1 MTERKFSEDIKN
13 RLIAAK
19 LEINQE
25 ITRQSALIATSIK
38 NGEIVLDGD
47 LKQIAV
53 DMYKNL
59 KDSVH
64 VYGIKAEALYFIDF
78 VNTVVTNIT
87 EGTITLQN
95 ESMDSINIEVQMAS
109 VYNELKYVVDSFYDA
124 IARTTAN
131 ILEANS
137 DLQFCIKWKII
148 DLIAL
153 TKAFMLDSL
162 EKNTLKVMTDYSNVV
177 TALKTN
183 VKTNQEVFANSI
195 KPSALNTDASVAY
208 VQIKGLVSSLSSFK
222 FINDPCYDLNYLLI
236 YRSQVSNQTFPIS
249 LATGLQL

>member
-19 LEINQE
+19 QEINQE
-25 ITRQSALIATSIK
+25 INRQSSLIATSIK
-38 NGEIVLDGD
+38 NGEIVLESD

-64 VYGIKAEALYFIDF
+64 LYGIKGEALDYIDF

-95 ESMDSINIEVQMAS
+95 ESMDGINVETQMAS

-124 IARTTAN
+124 IARSTAN
-131 ILEANS
+131 ILEANA
-137 DLQFCIKWKII
+137 DLQFCMKWKTI

-153 TKAFMLDSL
+153 TKAFMLDTL
-162 EKNTLKVMTDYSNVV
+162 EKNTLKVMTDYSLVV
-177 TALKTN
+177 TALKSN
-183 VKTNQEVFANSI
+183 VKTNQEVFSNSI
-195 KPSALNTDASVAY
+195 KPSALNADASLAY
-208 VQIKGLVSSLSSFK
+208 AQIKGLV
-222 FINDPCYDLNYLLI
+222 CGDLNNCLSI
-236 YRSQVSNQTFPIS
+236 I
-249 LATGLQL
+249 

>member
-25 ITRQSALIATSIK
+25 ITRQSSLIATSIR
-38 NGEIVLDGD
+38 NGELVLESE

-53 DMYKNL
+53 DMYRNL
-59 KDSVH
+59 KDAVH
-64 VYGIKAEALYFIDF
+64 LYAIKSEALDFIDF

-87 EGTITLQN
+87 EGTITIQN
-95 ESMDSINIEVQMAS
+95 ESMDGINVEVQMAS

-124 IARTTAN
+124 IARNAAN
-131 ILEANS
+131 ILEANA

-153 TKAFMLDSL
+153 TKAFMLDTL
-162 EKNTLKVMTDYSNVV
+162 EKNTLKVMTDYSTVV
-177 TALKTN
+177 TTLKSN
-183 VKTNQEVFANSI
+183 VKTNQEVFSNSI
-195 KPSALNTDASVAY
+195 KPSALNADAALAY
-208 VQIKGLVSSLSSFK
+208 AQIKGLVS
-222 FINDPCYDLNYLLI
+222 LLP
-236 YRSQVSNQTFPIS
+236 RLPR
-249 LATGLQL
+249 LPRL